1 MAEAYD
7 NNSPKSK
14 KTGGTTP
21 TAKSGPAKPAVS
33 KASDP
38 RMADIQRR
46 AAAIANRKPV
56 SPRQFFEEAWVELK
70 KTTWPDR
77 ETLVKSTSVVL
88 ALVLAVA
95 VWTGLVDFVFTK
107 VGNAIF
113 IK

>member
-1 MAEAYD
+1 
-7 NNSPKSK
+7 
-14 KTGGTTP
+14 
-21 TAKSGPAKPAVS
+21 
-33 KASDP
+33 
-38 RMADIQRR
+38 MADIQRR
-46 AAAIANRKPV
+46 AQAIANRKPV

-95 VWTGLVDFVFTK
+95 IWTGAVDFIFTK
-107 VGNAIF
+107 IGNAVF